1 MRVTKKYNVRLNE
14 ILDAAE
20 MLFAQTGYEKTTINS
35 ILEKVGIG
43 KGTFYHY
50 FQSKEELADA
60 VVARVAEYMT
70 ARVNTSQSRPAEN
83 AHDKMLAALYALSL
97 RIAENPHLDLI
108 DAMGNPY
115 NAFLHQKVTVNV
127 VRLLAPILAAI
138 AEEGIAE
145 GFYQSEYPLET
156 FEISISAILTLHNW
170 NIMGKSLDELELR
183 MTAITRM
190 MELSLGAPKGSFDIL
205 LGKMPTEKGEES

>member
-20 MLFAQTGYEKTTINS
+20 MLFAQKGYEKTTINN

-60 VVARVAEYMT
+60 VVSRVAEYIT
-70 ARVNTSQSRPAEN
+70 ARMNAAQLRPAEN
-83 AHDKMLAALYALSL
+83 VPDKMLATLNAV
-97 RIAENPHLDLI
+97 RFTENPHSDLI

-115 NAFLHQKVTVNV
+115 NAYLHQKITVNF

-145 GFYQSEYPLET
+145 GFYQSEFPLET
-156 FEISISAILTLHNW
+156 FEIIISAILTLLYW
-170 NIMGKSLDELELR
+170 NIMGKSLDEMELR
-183 MTAITRM
+183 MTAIIRM
-190 MELSLGAPKGSFDIL
+190 LELSLGAPKGSFDIL